1 MTNSKQDNESR
12 LGHDPLEWLE
22 EDIANLTSDEE
33 DTDAPGQHLES
44 TPTEEHSPALSAP
57 LETEPETEPE
67 AEPELELEAQEPQLD
82 VEPQLVPDDSLDAPE
97 NNHSQDTE
105 IEQNAK
111 TGQSSAASNELIPG
125 FSLSKTDG
133 KLTLPERLSVQ
144 VAEATH
150 QDWLQIL
157 EISDLYSLQ
166 IDATR
171 LNELD
176 AAGLQL
182 LFAFSQ
188 SLEKQSTKVTLINV
202 PDSIQTI
209 FTLAGLETFFTPLM
223 EAA

>member
-1 MTNSKQDNESR
+1 M
-12 LGHDPLEWLE
+12 
-22 EDIANLTSDEE
+22 
-33 DTDAPGQHLES
+33 
-44 TPTEEHSPALSAP
+44 
-57 LETEPETEPE
+57 
-67 AEPELELEAQEPQLD
+67 
-82 VEPQLVPDDSLDAPE
+82 
-97 NNHSQDTE
+97 
-105 IEQNAK
+105 
-111 TGQSSAASNELIPG
+111 
-125 FSLSKTDG
+125 
-133 KLTLPERLSVQ
+133 Q

-188 SLEKQSTKVTLINV
+188 SLAKQSTKVTLINV

>member
-33 DTDAPGQHLES
+33 DTEAPEQHLES
-44 TPTEEHSPALSAP
+44 APPEENSPALSAP
-57 LETEPETEPE
+57 LE

-82 VEPQLVPDDSLDAPE
+82 VEPQLAQEDSLDAPDT
-97 NNHSQDTE
+97 NNAQDVE
-105 IEQNAK
+105 MEQNAE

-133 KLTLPERLSVQ
+133 KLALPERLSVQ
-144 VAEATH
+144 VAETTH

-202 PDSIQTI
+202 TDSIQSI

>member
-33 DTDAPGQHLES
+33 DTEASGQHLES
-44 TPTEEHSPALSAP
+44 TPTEENSQAPSAL
-57 LETEPETEPE
+57 PEAEAE
-67 AEPELELEAQEPQLD
+67 AEPELELEAQAPQLD
-82 VEPQLVPDDSLDAPE
+82 VEPQVAQVAQDDSVASPE
-97 NNHSQDTE
+97 NNHSQDAEIGQDTE
-105 IEQNAK
+105 MDKA
-111 TGQSSAASNELIPG
+111 SAASNELIPG

-133 KLTLPERLSVQ
+133 KLALPERLSVQ
-144 VAEATH
+144 VAETTH

-188 SLEKQSTKVTLINV
+188 SLAKQSTKVTLINV
-202 PDSIQTI
+202 TNSIQTI

>member
-33 DTDAPGQHLES
+33 DTDASGQHLES
-44 TPTEEHSPALSAP
+44 TPTEEHSPALSD
-57 LETEPETEPE
+57 LPE
-67 AEPELELEAQEPQLD
+67 AEPELELKAQAPQLDAEPQLAQ
-82 VEPQLVPDDSLDAPE
+82 EDSVDAPE
-97 NNHSQDTE
+97 NNHSQDAEMELNTE
-105 IEQNAK
+105 
-111 TGQSSAASNELIPG
+111 TGPSSAASNELIPG

-188 SLEKQSTKVTLINV
+188 SLAKQSTKVTLINV
-202 PDSIQTI
+202 PDSIQII

>member
-82 VEPQLVPDDSLDAPE
+82 VEPQPVPDDSLDSPE
-97 NNHSQDTE
+97 NDHSQDAE

-188 SLEKQSTKVTLINV
+188 SLAKQSTKVTLINV

>member
-33 DTDAPGQHLES
+33 DTEAPEQHLES
-44 TPTEEHSPALSAP
+44 APPEENSQAPSAL
-57 LETEPETEPE
+57 PEAE
-67 AEPELELEAQEPQLD
+67 AEPELELEAQEP
-82 VEPQLVPDDSLDAPE
+82 LVAQVAQDDSVASTE
-97 NNHSQDTE
+97 NNHTQDAE
-105 IEQNAK
+105 IEQNAE

-144 VAEATH
+144 VAETTH

-202 PDSIQTI
+202 TNSIQSI